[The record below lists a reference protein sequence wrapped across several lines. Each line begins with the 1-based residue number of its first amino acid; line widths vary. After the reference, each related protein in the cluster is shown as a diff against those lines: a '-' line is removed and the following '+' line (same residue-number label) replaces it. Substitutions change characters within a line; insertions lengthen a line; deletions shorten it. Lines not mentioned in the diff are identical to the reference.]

1 MDINQF
7 AIVRATNSIPFN
19 GIVKP
24 ISQVPYLKKDANS
37 QFSYSIQ
44 QLSFLS
50 NLKDNLNLYNNDER
64 EKYYNAL
71 YQFLP
76 YSSDYNSMISFSIS
90 GLVPNDINNT
100 FSNKSCVIIDSLAEQ
115 IDKSN
120 FISLAPTDTTI
131 SGSLT
136 LSPKAIILIES
147 EKYDSLSDDE
157 KIKLKKLQETG
168 IKIEFFKSDPEN
180 ENHLETIVSK
190 ILIENGYNT
199 EKLTLSRKYHGF
211 LASPTSEETKESL
224 ATIAYK
230 RKISQELYFNII
242 SQNSDDLDKLTDAKD
257 DAKNFHVI
265 TNFYQ
270 THFFKYLFKSLSLE
284 PYLESK
290 LLSRPDTRPYL
301 DQLTEVIEAFGS
313 NNYLSIVSEYNK
325 KIESLLKTNSL
336 LTPQQI
342 IDFLNNNQD
351 LNLFENINEHSFS
364 ADLGNLS
371 RTASS
376 SRNQCYYKRN

>member
-7 AIVRATNSIPFN
+7 AIVRAINIIPFD

-24 ISQVPYLKKDANS
+24 ISQVPYVKKDANS

-44 QLSFLS
+44 KLSTLS
-50 NLKDNLNLYNNDER
+50 NLKESLNLYNDDDFQ
-64 EKYYNAL
+64 KYYNEL
-71 YQFLP
+71 YKFLP

-90 GLVPNDINNT
+90 GLVPDDINNT
-100 FSNKSCVIIDSLAEQ
+100 FSNKTCVIIDNLAEQ

-157 KIKLKKLQETG
+157 KIKLKKLQESG
-168 IKIEFFKSDPEN
+168 IKIEFFKSNPEN
-180 ENHLETIVSK
+180 ENHLQNVVSK
-190 ILIENGYNT
+190 ILIENDYNSET
-199 EKLTLSRKYHGF
+199 LTLSRKYHGF
-211 LASPTSEETKESL
+211 LDSSTSEETKESL
-224 ATIAYK
+224 TSIASQ
-230 RKISQELYFNII
+230 RNISQELYYNIV
-242 SQNSDDLDKLTDAKD
+242 SQKSDDLDKLTAAKD
-257 DAKNFHVI
+257 DVKNFHVI

-301 DQLTEVIEAFGS
+301 DQLTEKIEAFGTD
-313 NNYLSIVSEYNK
+313 NYLNLVSEYNQ
-325 KIESLLKTNSL
+325 KIENLLKTGDL

-342 IDFLNNNQD
+342 IDSLNNNQE
-351 LNLFENINEHSFS
+351 LNLFEHINEHSFS
-364 ADLGNLS
+364 SDLGDLS
-371 RTASS
+371 RTANL
-376 SRNQCYYKRN
+376 SRSK